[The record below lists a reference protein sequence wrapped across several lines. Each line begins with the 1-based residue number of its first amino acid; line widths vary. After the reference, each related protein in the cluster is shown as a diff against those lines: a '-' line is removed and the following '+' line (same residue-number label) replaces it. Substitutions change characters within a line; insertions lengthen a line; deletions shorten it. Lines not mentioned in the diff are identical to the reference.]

1 MGTALETLWEQT
13 GNMVPTFQSQKNK
26 SHTPF
31 PPPPTTKWA
40 KTGLSRVRMFLG
52 ILTKTGPK
60 PKLIPLSRAGG
71 QARGRG
77 GGVLGIGL
85 SLKNVRN
92 ILYSPN

>member
-26 SHTPF
+26 SHTPSPP

-40 KTGLSRVRMFLG
+40 KTVLSRVRMLLG
-52 ILTKTGPK
+52 ISTKTGPK
-60 PKLIPLSRAGG
+60 GG

-77 GGVLGIGL
+77 GGVLGIGV
-85 SLKNVRN
+85 SLKKVRH
-92 ILYSPN
+92 IWYSPN